1 MQPKD
6 TTDSI
11 TWTSSNEDVAVVTP
25 DGFVTAMSKGTATI
39 TATADSG
46 ASASCEV
53 EVESDIAATTVLLAY
68 QESEYDGSEKLPTVD
83 VYYNGDKLVEN
94 TDYSLSYLNNTDV
107 GTASVFVTSLH
118 DGTEV
123 EKQFVIKPLTVRAL
137 DISCKAVMTYTGK
150 ALKALEEITYQ
161 SLRLTEGVDYTVTYE
176 NNTNAGAAT
185 VTITGMGN
193 FCGAT
198 TKTFTI
204 APKSVELTTVTLDVI
219 SYTYDG
225 SAKKPVVTVKDG
237 ITVLTE
243 GTDYS
248 ISYAKNTHA
257 LSGAAVTLDNNIFA
271 CDGTEKCPTVT
282 VTENDATLTENNDYK
297 VEYKTNKEPGTA
309 TVTIVGQGDYT
320 GTLTTEFSIIQLGD
334 INQNGTVEIQDV
346 TALQRHLAEFTNSDG
361 SPIVDEE
368 NEEVFKIADV
378 NHDGSISIADIT
390 MIQRYLAE
398 FIDSFA

>member
-1 MQPKD
+1 M
-6 TTDSI
+6 
-11 TWTSSNEDVAVVTP
+11 
-25 DGFVTAMSKGTATI
+25 
-39 TATADSG
+39 
-46 ASASCEV
+46 
-53 EVESDIAATTVLLAY
+53 
-68 QESEYDGSEKLPTVD
+68 
-83 VYYNGDKLVEN
+83 
-94 TDYSLSYLNNTDV
+94 
-107 GTASVFVTSLH
+107 
-118 DGTEV
+118 
-123 EKQFVIKPLTVRAL
+123 
-137 DISCKAVMTYTGK
+137 
-150 ALKALEEITYQ
+150 
-161 SLRLTEGVDYTVTYE
+161 
-176 NNTNAGAAT
+176 
-185 VTITGMGN
+185 
-193 FCGAT
+193 
-198 TKTFTI
+198 
-204 APKSVELTTVTLDVI
+204 
-219 SYTYDG
+219 
-225 SAKKPVVTVKDG
+225 
-237 ITVLTE
+237 LTE

-257 LSGAAVTLDNNIFA
+257 GDAVVTVTGLNNYGSSTTVTFKIYPKSLSGAVVTLDNNAFA
-271 CDGTEKCPTVT
+271 CDGTEKCPSVA
-282 VTENDATLTENNDYK
+282 VTENDVTLKENTDYK